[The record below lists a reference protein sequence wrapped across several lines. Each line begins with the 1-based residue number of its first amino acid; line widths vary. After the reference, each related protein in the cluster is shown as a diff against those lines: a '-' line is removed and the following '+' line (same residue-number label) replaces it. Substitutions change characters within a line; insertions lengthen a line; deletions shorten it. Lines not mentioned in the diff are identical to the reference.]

1 MFRIHK
7 ECALSS
13 TIAAACLLLGACN
26 SGADVTVT
34 SAEEEPVL
42 QCGVDGFLAADL
54 YGAVEAR
61 LDWTQNDLEC
71 TGMPRPEGRGV
82 RLRLAGP
89 EPGSGAELVFIIAL
103 PEFDRDSAPAEFD
116 ANVTLIE
123 SGVGRFFS
131 TPDTSNCLVARPGF
145 GAWVPV
151 APGSVGPASEWTPT
165 KASPITARKRAVRNA
180 THSRPGI
187 CTG

>member
-1 MFRIHK
+1 M
-7 ECALSS
+7 
-13 TIAAACLLLGACN
+13 
-26 SGADVTVT
+26 T

-42 QCGVDGFLAADL
+42 QCGVDGCLAADL

-116 ANVTLIE
+116 AWLAAVEARL
-123 SGVGRFFS
+123 R
-131 TPDTSNCLVARPGF
+131 VA
-145 GAWVPV
+145 
-151 APGSVGPASEWTPT
+151 
-165 KASPITARKRAVRNA
+165 
-180 THSRPGI
+180 
-187 CTG
+187 